1 MAVRVSVFG
10 LGYVGCVSAAS
21 FAGDG
26 HDVVGVDVNADK
38 VAAINAGRS
47 AIVEPGHDERLGRAA
62 AERGVRATL
71 DTEEAVR
78 GTEVSLLCVGTPS
91 RKNGSLDLQ
100 YLERVS
106 EEVGRAL
113 RAKSGYHVVVVRSTV
128 LPGTTHEVVI
138 PALERE
144 SGKKY
149 GEGFGVSV
157 NPEFLREG
165 TALKDFRKPPLTL
178 VGHNHAADASGT
190 IALYQSIDA
199 PLVSTSIRVAE
210 MMKYTSNTWHAL
222 KVCFANEVGNL
233 CKRMGVDSHEVMD
246 IFCRDEKL
254 NLSPYYLKPGF
265 AFGGSCLPKDVRAL
279 QYRAKEVDLD
289 LPLIQSILPSN
300 KLQIEHAF
308 DDVMETGKQNIG
320 LLGFSFKAGTDD
332 LRESPIVILA
342 EALLGKGRT
351 LRIYDKNVS
360 LARLVGANKEYIE
373 RQIPHLSSL
382 LCGTVDEVIDG
393 SEVIVVGNQSPEFV
407 DALMRSRPDQIIIA
421 RVRLPMAGALL
432 QAEYRGICW

>member
-1 MAVRVSVFG
+1 MRVSVFG

-26 HDVVGVDVNADK
+26 HEVVGVDVNADK
-38 VAAINAGRS
+38 VASINAGCS
-47 AIVEPGHDERLGRAA
+47 PIVEPGLEDLLGECV
-62 AERGVRATL
+62 AERRLRATT
-71 DTEEAVR
+71 DTDDAIR
-78 GTEVSLLCVGTPS
+78 STDVSLLCVGTPS

-113 RAKSGYHVVVVRSTV
+113 RAKNDYHVVVVRSTV
-128 LPGTTHEVVI
+128 LPGTTHEIVI

-149 GEGFGVSV
+149 GDGFGVSV

-190 IALYQSIDA
+190 IALYQAIDA

-222 KVCFANEVGNL
+222 KVVFANEIGNL
-233 CKRMGVDSHEVMD
+233 CKKLDVDSHEVMD

-279 QYRAKEVDLD
+279 QYRAKEKDVE
-289 LPLIQSILPSN
+289 LPLISQILPSN
-300 KLQIEHAF
+300 RAQIQQAV
-308 DDVMETGKQNIG
+308 DQVIDTGKKHVG

-342 EALLGKGRT
+342 EALLGKGVS
-351 LRIYDKNVS
+351 LKIYDKNVS
-360 LARLVGANKEYIE
+360 MAKLVGANKDYINK
-373 RQIPHLSSL
+373 QIPHLSSL
-382 LCGTVDEVIDG
+382 LCNTIEEVLQG
-393 SEVIVVGNQSPEFV
+393 SEVIVVGNQAPEFAKAV
-407 DALMRSRPDQIIIA
+407 TDCREDQIVIDL
-421 RVRLPMAGALL
+421 VRLPIYGSLMKAD
-432 QAEYRGICW
+432 YRGICW